1 MEILVLNS
9 TYQPINTTTLAR
21 GFKLVFKGKAEIL
34 EHLSDSPILTDKKTF
49 QRPTVIRLLKYVS
62 VPYRKIQLNRQNI
75 LIRDGYK
82 CAYCGSEN
90 RILTLDHIM
99 PKSRGGRNTW
109 ENLITSCGNCN
120 VKKNNR
126 TPEEANMTLL
136 FQPFKPSYIYFVQK
150 LEDIHFSWKGYIG
163 V

>member
-34 EHLSDSPILTDKKTF
+34 EHISNSPIITDKKSF

-75 LIRDGYK
+75 LARDGYK